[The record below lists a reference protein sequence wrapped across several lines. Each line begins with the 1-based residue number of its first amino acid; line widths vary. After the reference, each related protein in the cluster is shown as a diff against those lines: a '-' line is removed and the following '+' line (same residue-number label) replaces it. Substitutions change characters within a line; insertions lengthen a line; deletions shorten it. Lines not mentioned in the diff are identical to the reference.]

1 MGWIPQLKARKTST
15 LLFKDRYVG
24 VREAPPRG
32 RPAAGPARYAVAD
45 VPRSAHQIVAERFRL
60 RALEPV
66 VTSSNFFMLSELLA
80 GTSLTAVVPGHLA
93 RLWASRRD
101 GLRIEE
107 LPFQLP
113 GMSIR
118 MHWSAGNWRDEGI
131 DWLRGQSRG
140 QRARLRRVA
149 GAATRDAPPRG
160 DRENMKRIHLI
171 FGLAGVLF
179 AACAHAQPAARE
191 LARDDG
197 SRIRYY
203 LEPRDPRAGRTG
215 CCWSSRALTA
225 TA

>member
-1 MGWIPQLKARKTST
+1 M
-15 LLFKDRYVG
+15 
-24 VREAPPRG
+24 REAPPRG

-131 DWLRGQSRG
+131 DWLRGQV
-140 QRARLRRVA
+140 VA
-149 GAATRDAPPRG
+149 SVRDCGALLEPPRET
-160 DRENMKRIHLI
+160 RR
-171 FGLAGVLF
+171 
-179 AACAHAQPAARE
+179 
-191 LARDDG
+191 
-197 SRIRYY
+197 
-203 LEPRDPRAGRTG
+203 RAG
-215 CCWSSRALTA
+215 TA
-225 TA
+225 KT

>member
-1 MGWIPQLKARKTST
+1 MSACAKRA
-15 LLFKDRYVG
+15 
-24 VREAPPRG
+24 A
-32 RPAAGPARYAVAD
+32 PAAGPARYAVAD

-66 VTSSNFFMLSELLA
+66 VATSNFFMLSELLA

-131 DWLRGQSRG
+131 DWLRGQVVASVRDCG
-140 QRARLRRVA
+140 ALLELPRETRRRAR
-149 GAATRDAPPRG
+149 T
-160 DRENMKRIHLI
+160 
-171 FGLAGVLF
+171 
-179 AACAHAQPAARE
+179 AQA
-191 LARDDG
+191 
-197 SRIRYY
+197 
-203 LEPRDPRAGRTG
+203 
-215 CCWSSRALTA
+215 
-225 TA
+225 